1 MKIRIKNNND
11 NIVNNKL
18 FELDNPIKQESGGQ
32 QQSDFDA
39 MSIDTQYMYMQEK
52 KKERLPIDIIVSD
65 NLGKNLNIP
74 NVPEDINNIM
84 SSYQTNKARKTEN
97 IGGVMVDPIK
107 TYDHAEDICETTF
120 GKYFNS
126 GKNISL
132 SLDKKEHTNESILF
146 NNLNEEITT
155 AGQLGVA
162 VGNVVGEG
170 GAALINFTAGAT
182 IMTLAHVAAPLAAIS
197 LGSYGLG
204 YIGQLVAG
212 DTTGT
217 GVENDKTVKALIDKR
232 KKMLEPT
239 TKMPM
244 DYGNIIDALDQYIN
258 NILESMENI
267 AKAIGAKDF
276 SSEVSDF
283 VSHYLITETK
293 EVDNFIQAN
302 SNFFKKQRNELESL
316 RRAQDATELNNKQ
329 RALDFLNQ
337 LTTAMGKSSVSPAA
351 LGEIVKYYSENADNH
366 IGIEMADALKTKGYE
381 AVINIYNNRKTITKS
396 ALNAGYEVKYDEF
409 TKLNEAEGTNTERK
423 LINLSGIYKNLLTEL
438 KSKIKESFKNI
449 DSKNL
454 PGLEDAKKQM
464 TDMITAADTEI
475 KHKIEL
481 ITKSPT
487 SQNYSKETGL
497 GEKAIQFLAGHP
509 IEAENLQGVW
519 SRHLADLN
527 NRMSQRI
534 HQMTDFE
541 NEERTLGWTRLLCVI
556 VFPDLLARLM
566 TYHYG
571 YALLSNANI
580 YQYDTPQMEQDKKS
594 YKNVKDLYIGAER
607 TKLLWLLEKY
617 SGDYTDNGQS
627 IVIKNEADGGYQLNS
642 NYLAYGSFLIL
653 NLGNKLNNINKN
665 LISSINQVG
674 YALANIEKA
683 YSDPGERLEKFLD
696 IVFNNLSE
704 KNQKKLLGTVNGE
717 TKSAEELKKDFNDIA
732 ARFKLSDDII
742 KVKPA
747 ILETFKRIT
756 EQYKA
761 DADKI
766 INNDNDDI
774 AKRIG
779 LSFQIIF
786 KDPTSIYNAYIKHKS
801 GVDVIISKYKDAFLG
816 GTDATKISDDEVVE
830 GEISEDQLK
839 EMRNDIYEYF
849 GEDAFEDIEMPKTNI
864 YNETIQKM
872 FSTDGNQD
880 YYAYIL
886 SWFGKEGINKIEK
899 INTHSAEGIQKVCTI
914 VSDII
919 NLALS
924 GILSLGVEIDGGG
937 EEKENIQ
944 NNLFEQCKTLSL
956 PLYEYYIINN
966 DNAPDEIKAAIK
978 EPFDNIYNNI
988 IVKYKDIAKDS
999 NYSLA
1004 LSEDIFKNFIT
1015 ALHTNQLD
1023 KISEY
1028 KIIANPNKE
1037 IKDPKQQLNDFEGNT
1052 EEYNKIINGIYTA
1065 IIETIKTDKNDYDL
1079 LRNCIIAADEVLKES
1094 QPTK

>member
-1 MKIRIKNNND
+1 MKIRIKNNNG

-18 FELDNPIKQESGGQ
+18 FELDNPIKQENGDQ

-39 MSIDTQYMYMQEK
+39 MSADTQYMYMQEK

-65 NLGKNLNIP
+65 SLGKNLNIP

-120 GKYFNS
+120 GKYFGDS
-126 GKNISL
+126 KKISL
-132 SLDKKEHTNESILF
+132 SLDKKDHANESLSF

-162 VGNVVGEG
+162 VGDAVGQG

-182 IMTLAHVAAPLAAIS
+182 AMTLAHIAAPLAAIG
-197 LGSYGLG
+197 LGAYGLG
-204 YIGQLVAG
+204 YVGQLVAG

-217 GVENDKTVKALIDKR
+217 GVENDKTVKALIDER
-232 KKMLEPT
+232 KKMLEPS

-283 VSHYLITETK
+283 VSHFLITETK

-302 SNFFKKQRNELESL
+302 SAFFKKQRNELESL

-351 LGEIVKYYSENADNH
+351 LGEIVKYYSDNVDNR

-396 ALNAGYEVKYDEF
+396 ALNAGYEVKYNDF
-409 TKLNEAEGTNTERK
+409 SKLNEAEENNTIERK
-423 LINLSGIYKNLLTEL
+423 PIDLSGIYKKLLIEL

-454 PGLEDAKKQM
+454 SGLEDAKKQM
-464 TDMITAADTEI
+464 TDMITAADNEI
-475 KHKIEL
+475 KRKIEL

-487 SQNYSKETGL
+487 SQNYGKETGL

-541 NEERTLGWTRLLCVI
+541 NEERTLGWTRLLCVS

-566 TYHYG
+566 TYRYG

-594 YKNVKDLYIGAER
+594 YENVKDLYIGAER

-617 SGDYTDNGQS
+617 SGDYTNNGQS

-653 NLGNKLNNINKN
+653 NLGNKINNINRN
-665 LISSINQVG
+665 LISAINQVG

-683 YSDPGERLEKFLD
+683 YPDSGERLEKFLD

-704 KNQKKLLGTVNGE
+704 NNQKKLLGTVNGE
-717 TKSAEELKKDFNDIA
+717 AKSTEELKNDFDEVA

-742 KVKPA
+742 KVKPT
-747 ILETFKRIT
+747 IIETFKRIT

-766 INNDNDDI
+766 INNVSESEDDDI

-786 KDPTSIYNAYIKHKS
+786 KDPTGIYNAYIKHKS
-801 GVDVIISKYKDAFLG
+801 DVDAIISKYKEAFLE
-816 GTDATKISDDEVVE
+816 GTDEA
-830 GEISEDQLK
+830 EISEKLLE

-886 SWFGKEGINKIEK
+886 SWFGKEGINKIDK

-924 GILSLGVEIDGGG
+924 GILSLGVEIDKGD
-937 EEKENIQ
+937 EEKENTQ

-988 IVKYKDIAKDS
+988 VAKYKDITKDS
-999 NYSLA
+999 NYSLE

-1015 ALHTNQLD
+1015 ALHTDQMD
-1023 KISEY
+1023 KICEY
-1028 KIIANPNKE
+1028 KIIANPAKE
-1037 IKDPKQQLNDFEGNT
+1037 IKDPKQQLKDFEGNT
-1052 EEYNKIINGIYTA
+1052 EEYNKIIDDMYTT
-1065 IIETIKTDKNDYDL
+1065 IIETIKTDKNNYDL
-1079 LRNCIIAADEVLKES
+1079 LRNCIIAAEEILKES
-1094 QPTK
+1094 QPAK